1 MKRLAISVI
10 VMLLALPAM
19 GQKTDWKKFGELL
32 SEGSYKSAYAEAEA
46 VYKKT
51 KNSTDLLT
59 AAWCMTVA
67 ATAYQEDAIE
77 DAVARYRAILPR
89 LDAVDR
95 AVCYA
100 FLGVKDSAL
109 MDEEILKRTPS
120 DRIKIFCGEG
130 DEEFGGINLTPT
142 AFDVVAIT
150 LMDDDVT
157 DTTLLQKLVDFHKDD
172 SEDIRAALDYQMMQ
186 ARSYVIIRGDDDM
199 KMAQEYINKY
209 RGSKCPFVA
218 HFYYKMASLK
228 DNYGDM
234 QAAVRYCDTAEAR
247 FPGSKGAAE
256 CANLRMNICRS
267 KIEMSCYGDDAFT
280 IYPGRPSLKKLTYAN
295 LNRIYFRLYPYGG
308 TDMKEYMKN
317 LPMYLKHWEE
327 AVEDDGSHKEHSL
340 IFDLPPMK
348 AGNYLLVA
356 SKDTVFD
363 NHDAAIVLLCID
375 IQLLKTDNSEFMM
388 VDAMTGAPIEGQE
401 VVMLTLKGEPLDT
414 LVTYPDGRFRV
425 ENEDTRKMRIERDGA
440 VYTRDCWA
448 SYPSKNDYMEHKAH
462 LLKDRPVYR
471 LGDTVRFAAVLYESN
486 GVEGNTLPGHAV
498 KVKLLNP
505 NYEDHEVRELT
516 SDDYGVV
523 STTFVIP
530 RDAMAGMWHVHVY
543 EGENYLKS
551 FSVNVE
557 EYKQPKFMVTLGP
570 QTPSLSDPQKP
581 AFGKPYTIKGLAQ
594 AYSGAMVSGAKVKY
608 IISRELTW
616 YSRCRCYDLSQKNY
630 YPDIESNMILDS
642 TETAADGS
650 FDITFTPWPDSSI
663 NSACNPIFNYII
675 FAEVT
680 DINGETHEART
691 YVKVGFLNEEVQ
703 LVQSPDASDPQ
714 HLSYSY
720 YDLNSQPLKGDVTI
734 KVVRLRL
741 PDVLRF
747 TPEIIFLNPMAA
759 KTLDSAE
766 FRNLFPQYNYTAGE
780 GDVST
785 WATDWEYIMTHHADG
800 TRQTYTV
807 ELPVKKMRSG
817 VYRII
822 VSAGEVSD
830 TQRVTLVLP
839 DERKLPD
846 ASLVWGEVKVSG
858 RGAGNQLSAE
868 VGETVVVRYASAF
881 DGTRLFYMLTGP
893 DGREIESRWL
903 TAGRKIQTLTFP
915 VDKSML
921 GGFQVT
927 LHAVREGLKE
937 EWTRSVDVPFSHKQ
951 LKVEIST
958 FRDKLQPGEQEQWTI
973 KVKSGEQRVES
984 ARGQELPTTNYQL
997 PTIIMTMYDDALNS
1011 YEGRSVTPISPWRSL
1026 RSHSIYGLSY
1036 YGDSKIFK
1044 EPFEWQKGKDPKI
1057 YGMTLMEGLLGGY
1070 FAEELEDEVVISTVL
1085 ESTAEEDYDQI
1096 GSSARGEDDM
1106 VTMQSGVRK
1115 RKGNTLEEVAI
1126 VSEKVPVIEIGAPE
1140 SGMRLTSEDV
1150 ARMPGNSVESIVAS
1164 VGGLGYSDGGKPSA
1178 ANLPVQIR
1186 TNLSTLAFFVSD
1198 LRTDSTGTATYSFRV
1213 PELLTRWNVR
1223 GVAFTNDLKIGSLDK
1238 SLVTSKSLMVQP
1250 NIPRFIRHG
1259 DSLMLMAKVVNLT
1272 DVDRQVKVWFN
1283 LNDQNN
1289 QNTPIAQNTQ
1299 TVVVP
1304 AQGSAQV
1311 AFPISN
1317 IPDDLFVATY
1327 EIVARTLDN
1336 DGEKAFLSDGER
1348 GQIPVVS
1355 SRQAVT
1361 LSQPLYINGKGKKSF
1376 TFHLPSFTSTAKP
1389 HFLAAELTTD
1399 PMWLAVKAMPYLK
1412 EQENPSNIYLANSL
1426 YVNTLARNILKD
1438 LKGLKDFKD
1447 LTDTANT
1454 RLKINEDIK
1463 QTLLEAT
1470 PWLRDAE
1477 SEIEQRQAIANYFDS
1492 ATLSTHH
1499 SALITQLEE
1508 RQNPDGG
1515 WGWMPECESSLWST
1529 EQILK
1534 RLSILEQSDNLFIE
1548 QVLAYVDREEQRQY
1562 EKFVKPYLKKYQWQP
1577 DNIEYLYIRSFYGKG
1592 TTEAYKFY
1600 YQNALKNYKKY
1611 DNLYTQAQLALVFQ
1625 RGGDSKAARDLIR
1638 RLKEKALVSDEMGM
1652 YWRDNRSGWCWYE
1665 RPIETQAL
1673 LIQAFRE
1680 VTPKDASSIALM
1692 QQWLLKQKQTTR
1704 WESDRATVDAIAALM
1719 PQNTQNIPNTQNN
1732 PISLTVFGAP
1742 FTAPTEGLEGYRT
1755 QRWSGADLD
1764 TLLTHHST
1772 LITLKKETPGIA
1784 WGAVYFQYTDDMD
1797 KIPSTASGIT
1807 LKRSYLNQ
1815 NNQNILNG
1823 QNTPKVGD
1831 RIKVRI
1837 EISVDRTMEYL
1848 ELIDG
1853 RPSCVEPISTRSG
1866 WCWNQGLRY
1875 YVEVKNTATHCY
1887 INRLE
1892 KGKYVVEYEVYVTN
1906 PGAFLAGPVTMQCM
1920 YAPEFRA
1927 TAPAE
1932 QISVD

>member
-59 AAWCMTVA
+59 AAWCMTA
-67 ATAYQEDAIE
+67 AASAYQENAIE

-109 MDEEILKRTPS
+109 MDAEILKRTPS

-142 AFDVVAIT
+142 AFDVVVRS
-150 LMDDDVT
+150 LMNNAVT
-157 DTTLLQKLVDFHKDD
+157 DTALLQKLVDFHKDD
-172 SEDIRAALDYQMMQ
+172 SDEIRAALDYQMMDV
-186 ARSYVIIRGDDDM
+186 RDYGVIRESDKM
-199 KMAQEYINKY
+199 KMVQGYINKY

-218 HFYYKMASLK
+218 HFYNEMAHLMEGC
-228 DNYGDM
+228 DDM
-234 QAAVRYCDTAEAR
+234 LAAVRYCDTAEAR
-247 FPGSKGAAE
+247 FPGSEGAAE

-327 AVEDDGSHKEHSL
+327 AVEDDGSHKQHSL

-363 NHDAAIVLLCID
+363 NHDAAIVLLCTD
-375 IQLLKTDNSEFMM
+375 IQLLNTEFGEYMM

-401 VVMLTLKGEPLDT
+401 VVILTSKGEPLDT

-425 ENEDTRKMRIERDGA
+425 ENNNTGKIRIERDGA
-440 VYTRDCWA
+440 VYIHNSWA
-448 SYPSKNDYMEHKAH
+448 SYTTSTSYMKHDVH
-462 LLKDRPVYR
+462 TLVDRPVYR

-486 GVEGNTLPGHAV
+486 GVEGHTLPGHAV
-498 KVKLLNP
+498 KVKLINP

-530 RDAMAGMWHVHVY
+530 RDAMAGMWDVNVY
-543 EGENYLKS
+543 EGENYLNS
-551 FSVNVE
+551 FPINVE
-557 EYKQPKFMVTLGP
+557 EYKQPKFMVTLDP

-663 NSACNPIFNYII
+663 NFACNPIFNYII

-720 YDLNSQPLKGDVTI
+720 YDLNSQPLQGDVTI
-734 KVVRLRL
+734 KVVRLRR

-747 TPEIIFLNPMAA
+747 TPEIILLNPMAA

-780 GDVST
+780 GNVST
-785 WATDWEYIMTHHADG
+785 WATDWEYTMTHHADG

-839 DERKLPD
+839 DERKLPN
-846 ASLVWGEVKVSG
+846 ASLLWGDVKTAG
-858 RGAGNQLSAE
+858 RGTGNRLSAE
-868 VGETVVVRYASAF
+868 VGENVVVRYASAF

-903 TAGRKIQTLTFP
+903 TAGRKIQTLSIP

-937 EWTRSVDVPFSHKQ
+937 EWTRSVNVPFSHKQ

-973 KVKSGEQRVES
+973 KVESGEQRVES
-984 ARGQELPTTNYQL
+984 ARGQELPTIHYPL
-997 PTIIMTMYDDALNS
+997 PTLIMTMYDDALNS
-1011 YEGRSVTPISPWRSL
+1011 YGGRSVTSFSPWRSL
-1026 RSHSIYGLSY
+1026 RSHLIRGVSFS
-1036 YGDSKIFK
+1036 GDSKIFK

-1057 YGMTLMEGLLGGY
+1057 YGMTLQRGLFGEY
-1070 FAEELEDEVVISTVL
+1070 FAEELEDEVVVTTVL
-1085 ESTAEEDYDQI
+1085 EIADAGDDNV

-1115 RKGNTLEEVAI
+1115 SKGNSPKEVTTY
-1126 VSEKVPVIEIGAPE
+1126 IEIGAPE

-1178 ANLPVQIR
+1178 ANQPVQIR

-1213 PELLTRWNVR
+1213 PELLTRWSVR
-1223 GVAFTNDLKIGSLDK
+1223 GVAFTNDLIIGSLDK

-1289 QNTPIAQNTQ
+1289 QNNQNTPITQNTQ

-1426 YVNTLARNILKD
+1426 YVNTLSRNILKD

-1680 VTPKDASSIALM
+1680 VTPQDASSIALM

-1704 WESDRATVDAIAALM
+1704 WESDRATVDAISALM

-1742 FTAPTEGLEGYRT
+1742 FTAPAEGLEGYRT

-1764 TLLTHHST
+1764 TLLTRHSS
-1772 LITLKKETPGIA
+1772 LITLKKETSGIA

-1831 RIKVRI
+1831 CIKVRI

-1892 KGKYVVEYEVYVTN
+1892 KGKYIVEYEVYVTN

>member
-59 AAWCMTVA
+59 AAWCMTA
-67 ATAYQEDAIE
+67 AASAYQENAIE

-109 MDEEILKRTPS
+109 MDAEILKRTPS

-142 AFDVVAIT
+142 AFDVVVRS
-150 LMDDDVT
+150 LMNNAVT
-157 DTTLLQKLVDFHKDD
+157 DTALLQKLVDFHKDD
-172 SEDIRAALDYQMMQ
+172 SDEIRAALDYQMMDV
-186 ARSYVIIRGDDDM
+186 RDYGVIRESDKM
-199 KMAQEYINKY
+199 KMVQGYINKY

-218 HFYYKMASLK
+218 HFYNEMAHLMEGC
-228 DNYGDM
+228 DDM
-234 QAAVRYCDTAEAR
+234 LAAVRYCDTAEAR
-247 FPGSKGAAE
+247 FPGSEGAAE

-327 AVEDDGSHKEHSL
+327 AVEDDGSHKQHSL

-363 NHDAAIVLLCID
+363 NHDAAIVLLCTD
-375 IQLLKTDNSEFMM
+375 IQLLNTEFGEYMM

-401 VVMLTLKGEPLDT
+401 VVILTSKGEPLDT

-425 ENEDTRKMRIERDGA
+425 ENNNTGKIRIERDGA
-440 VYTRDCWA
+440 VYIHNSWA
-448 SYPSKNDYMEHKAH
+448 SYTTSTSYMKHDVH
-462 LLKDRPVYR
+462 TLVDRPVYR

-486 GVEGNTLPGHAV
+486 GVEGHTLPGHAV
-498 KVKLLNP
+498 KVKLINP

-530 RDAMAGMWHVHVY
+530 RDAMAGMWDVNVY
-543 EGENYLKS
+543 EGENYLNS
-551 FSVNVE
+551 FPINVE
-557 EYKQPKFMVTLGP
+557 EYKQPKFMVTLDP

-663 NSACNPIFNYII
+663 NFACNPIFNYII

-720 YDLNSQPLKGDVTI
+720 YDLNSQPLQGDVTI
-734 KVVRLRL
+734 KVVRLRR

-747 TPEIIFLNPMAA
+747 TPEIILLNPMAA

-780 GDVST
+780 GNVST
-785 WATDWEYIMTHHADG
+785 WATDWEYTMTHHADG

-817 VYRII
+817 VYRI
-822 VSAGEVSD
+822 VVAAGEVSD

-839 DERKLPD
+839 DERKLPN
-846 ASLVWGEVKVSG
+846 ASLLWGDVKTAG
-858 RGAGNQLSAE
+858 RGTGNRLSAE
-868 VGETVVVRYASAF
+868 VGENVVVRYASAF

-903 TAGRKIQTLTFP
+903 TAGRKIQTLSIP

-937 EWTRSVDVPFSHKQ
+937 EWTRSVNVPFSHKQ

-973 KVKSGEQRVES
+973 KVESGEQRVES
-984 ARGQELPTTNYQL
+984 ARGQELPTIHYPL
-997 PTIIMTMYDDALNS
+997 PTLIMTMYDDALNS
-1011 YEGRSVTPISPWRSL
+1011 YGGRSVTSFSPWRSL
-1026 RSHSIYGLSY
+1026 RSHLIRGVSFS
-1036 YGDSKIFK
+1036 GDSKIFK

-1057 YGMTLMEGLLGGY
+1057 YGMTLQRGLFGEY
-1070 FAEELEDEVVISTVL
+1070 FAEELEDEVVVTTVL
-1085 ESTAEEDYDQI
+1085 EIADAGDDNV

-1115 RKGNTLEEVAI
+1115 SKGNSPKEVTTY
-1126 VSEKVPVIEIGAPE
+1126 IEIGAPE

-1178 ANLPVQIR
+1178 ANQPVQIR

-1213 PELLTRWNVR
+1213 PELLTRWSVR
-1223 GVAFTNDLKIGSLDK
+1223 GVAFTNDLIIGSLDK

-1289 QNTPIAQNTQ
+1289 QNNQNTPITQNTQ

-1426 YVNTLARNILKD
+1426 YVNTLSRNILKD

-1680 VTPKDASSIALM
+1680 VTPQDASSIALM

-1704 WESDRATVDAIAALM
+1704 WESDRATVDAISALM

-1742 FTAPTEGLEGYRT
+1742 FTAPAEGLEGYRT

-1764 TLLTHHST
+1764 TLLTRHSS
-1772 LITLKKETPGIA
+1772 LITLKKETSGIA

-1831 RIKVRI
+1831 CIKVRI

-1892 KGKYVVEYEVYVTN
+1892 KGKYIVEYEVYVTN

>member
-59 AAWCMTVA
+59 AAWCMTA
-67 ATAYQEDAIE
+67 AASAYQENAIE

-109 MDEEILKRTPS
+109 MDAEILKRTPS

-142 AFDVVAIT
+142 AFDVVVRS
-150 LMDDDVT
+150 LMNNAVT
-157 DTTLLQKLVDFHKDD
+157 DTALLQKLVDFHKDD
-172 SEDIRAALDYQMMQ
+172 SDEIRAALDYQMMDV
-186 ARSYVIIRGDDDM
+186 RDYGVIRESDKM
-199 KMAQEYINKY
+199 KMVQGYINKY

-218 HFYYKMASLK
+218 HFYNEMAHLMEGC
-228 DNYGDM
+228 DDM
-234 QAAVRYCDTAEAR
+234 LAAVRYCDTAEAR
-247 FPGSKGAAE
+247 FPGSEGAAE

-327 AVEDDGSHKEHSL
+327 AVEDDGSHKQHSL

-363 NHDAAIVLLCID
+363 NHDAAIVLLCTD
-375 IQLLKTDNSEFMM
+375 IQLLNTEFGEYMM

-401 VVMLTLKGEPLDT
+401 VVILTSKGEPLDT

-425 ENEDTRKMRIERDGA
+425 ENNNTGKIRIERDGA
-440 VYTRDCWA
+440 VYIHNSWA
-448 SYPSKNDYMEHKAH
+448 SYTTSTSYMKHDVH
-462 LLKDRPVYR
+462 TLVDRPVYR

-486 GVEGNTLPGHAV
+486 GVEGHTLPGHAV
-498 KVKLLNP
+498 KVKLINP

-530 RDAMAGMWHVHVY
+530 RDAMAGMWDVNVY
-543 EGENYLKS
+543 EGENYLNS
-551 FSVNVE
+551 FPINVE
-557 EYKQPKFMVTLGP
+557 EYKQPKFMVTLDP

-663 NSACNPIFNYII
+663 NFACNPIFNYII

-720 YDLNSQPLKGDVTI
+720 YDLNSQPLQGDVTI
-734 KVVRLRL
+734 KVVRLRR

-747 TPEIIFLNPMAA
+747 TPEIILLNPMAA

-780 GDVST
+780 GNVST
-785 WATDWEYIMTHHADG
+785 WATDWEYTMTHHADG

-817 VYRII
+817 VYRI
-822 VSAGEVSD
+822 VVAAGEVSD

-839 DERKLPD
+839 DERKLPN
-846 ASLVWGEVKVSG
+846 ASLLWGDVKTAG
-858 RGAGNQLSAE
+858 RGTGNRLSAE
-868 VGETVVVRYASAF
+868 VGENVVVRYASAF

-903 TAGRKIQTLTFP
+903 TAGRKIQTLSIP

-937 EWTRSVDVPFSHKQ
+937 EWTRSVNVPFSHKQ

-973 KVKSGEQRVES
+973 KVESGEQRVES
-984 ARGQELPTTNYQL
+984 ARGQELPTIHYPL
-997 PTIIMTMYDDALNS
+997 PTLIMTMYDDALNS
-1011 YEGRSVTPISPWRSL
+1011 YGGRSVTSFSPWRSL
-1026 RSHSIYGLSY
+1026 RSHLIRGVSFS
-1036 YGDSKIFK
+1036 GDSKIFK

-1057 YGMTLMEGLLGGY
+1057 YGMTLQRGLFGEY
-1070 FAEELEDEVVISTVL
+1070 FAEELEDEVVVTTVL
-1085 ESTAEEDYDQI
+1085 EIADAGDDNV

-1115 RKGNTLEEVAI
+1115 SKGNSPKEVTTY
-1126 VSEKVPVIEIGAPE
+1126 IEIGAPE

-1178 ANLPVQIR
+1178 ANQPVQIR

-1213 PELLTRWNVR
+1213 PELLTRWSVR
-1223 GVAFTNDLKIGSLDK
+1223 GVAFTNDLIIGSLDK

-1289 QNTPIAQNTQ
+1289 QNTPITQNTQ

-1426 YVNTLARNILKD
+1426 YVNTLSRNILKD

-1680 VTPKDASSIALM
+1680 VTPQDASSIALM

-1704 WESDRATVDAIAALM
+1704 WESDRATVDAISALM

-1742 FTAPTEGLEGYRT
+1742 FTAPAEGLEGYRT

-1764 TLLTHHST
+1764 TLLTRHSS
-1772 LITLKKETPGIA
+1772 LITLKKETSGIA

-1831 RIKVRI
+1831 CIKVRI

-1892 KGKYVVEYEVYVTN
+1892 KGKYIVEYEVYVTN

>member
-59 AAWCMTVA
+59 AAWCMTA
-67 ATAYQEDAIE
+67 AASAYQEDAIE
-77 DAVARYRAILPR
+77 DAVVRYRAILPR

-142 AFDVVAIT
+142 AFDVVART

-172 SEDIRAALDYQMMQ
+172 SEDIRAALDYQMME

-199 KMAQEYINKY
+199 KMVQEYINKY

-327 AVEDDGSHKEHSL
+327 AVEDDGSHKEHPL

-363 NHDAAIVLLCID
+363 NHDAAIVLLCTD
-375 IQLLKTDNSEFMM
+375 FWLLKTDNSEFMM

-498 KVKLLNP
+498 KVKLINP

-523 STTFVIP
+523 STNFVIP
-530 RDAMAGMWHVHVY
+530 RDAMAGLWHVHVY
-543 EGENYLKS
+543 EGENYLNS

-557 EYKQPKFMVTLGP
+557 EYKQPKFMVSLGP
-570 QTPSLSDPQKP
+570 QTSSLSDPQKP

-650 FDITFTPWPDSSI
+650 FDITFTPWPDSSLDF
-663 NSACNPIFNYII
+663 ACNPVFNYMVYVD
-675 FAEVT
+675 VT

-720 YDLNSQPLKGDVTI
+720 YDLNSQPLQGDVTI
-734 KVVRLRL
+734 KLERLRR

-747 TPEIIFLNPMAA
+747 TPEIILLNPMAA

-785 WATDWEYIMTHHADG
+785 WATDWEYTMTHHADG
-800 TRQTYTV
+800 TRQSYTV

-839 DERKLPD
+839 DERKLPN
-846 ASLVWGEVKVSG
+846 ASLLWGDVKTAG
-858 RGAGNQLSAE
+858 RGTGNRLSAE

-903 TAGRKIQTLTFP
+903 TAGRKIQTLSIP

-951 LKVEIST
+951 LKVDIST

-973 KVKSGEQRVES
+973 KVESGEPRVES

-997 PTIIMTMYDDALNS
+997 PTLIMTMYDDALNS
-1011 YEGRSVTPISPWRSL
+1011 YGGRSVTSFSPWRSL
-1026 RSHSIYGLSY
+1026 RYHSIYGLSF
-1036 YGDSKIFK
+1036 YGSSKNFK
-1044 EPFEWQKGKDPKI
+1044 ESFEWQKGKDPKT
-1057 YGMTLMEGLLGGY
+1057 YGMTLQRGLFGEY
-1070 FAEELEDEVVISTVL
+1070 FAEELEEEVVFS
-1085 ESTAEEDYDQI
+1085 AEVMEDDKI

-1178 ANLPVQIR
+1178 ANQPVQIR

-1198 LRTDSTGTATYSFRV
+1198 LHTDSTGTATYSFRV
-1213 PELLTRWNVR
+1213 PELLTRWSVR

-1289 QNTPIAQNTQ
+1289 QNNQNTPITQNTQ

-1361 LSQPLYINGKGKKSF
+1361 LSQPLYINGKGKKTF

-1426 YVNTLARNILKD
+1426 YVNTLSRNILKD

-1534 RLSILEQSDNLFIE
+1534 RLSILEKSDNLFIE

-1680 VTPKDASSIALM
+1680 VAPKDASSIALM

-1704 WESDRATVDAIAALM
+1704 WESDRATVDAISALM

-1742 FTAPTEGLEGYRT
+1742 FTAPAEGLEGYRT

-1764 TLLTHHST
+1764 TILTHHSS

-1892 KGKYVVEYEVYVTN
+1892 KGKYIVEYEVYVTN